1 MLCFSRVANASVR
14 VYERK
19 GDGFEQISAVDVEQQ
34 TGSAERL
41 VRVLYSGRSHY
52 DALTVSV

>member
-19 GDGFEQISAVDVEQQ
+19 GDGFEQISAFDVEQQ